1 MYFKHLKRLMKPKQ
15 YSLFRTVKLR
25 YIFLHI
31 LIIAIL
37 FSIPNSINFYNAINV
52 ANQMVENKQHEIPDF
67 KIKDNVL
74 VLKEE
79 KTIDVPP
86 YKILFSNKKQSP
98 ENHVMSFQKYGIQV
112 DESTFLS
119 YLNLPM
125 FYDKTTFISF
135 LKTYTASSYFYLSIF
150 IGFLIFI
157 QFITTVIKIIFIS
170 IVAHVISVLF
180 KRKSRFMN
188 WLKIT
193 TFLLTLPSIILFFG
207 LLNLKYN
214 MFFIM
219 CSWTVL
225 AVLILVTVHYLPRKR
240 AKFES

>member
-15 YSLFRTVKLR
+15 YPFFRTVKLR

-37 FSIPNSINFYNAINV
+37 FSIPNSIHYYNAINV

-79 KTIDVPP
+79 QIIDVPP

-125 FYDKTTFISF
+125 FHDKTTFITF
-135 LKTYTASSYFYLSIF
+135 LKTYTASSYFYLSII

-170 IVAHVISVLF
+170 TVAHVISVLF

-193 TFLLTLPSIILFFG
+193 TFLLTLPSIILFLG
-207 LLNLKYN
+207 LLNIKYN
-214 MFFIM
+214 AVFIIS
-219 CSWTVL
+219 SWTVL
-225 AVLILVTVHYLPRKR
+225 TVLILATVHYLPRK
-240 AKFES
+240 K

>member
-1 MYFKHLKRLMKPKQ
+1 MYIKHLKRLMKPRQ
-15 YSLFRTVKLR
+15 YPLFRTAKLR

-37 FSIPNSINFYNAINV
+37 FSIPNSINYYNAINV
-52 ANQMVENKQHEIPDF
+52 ANQMVEDKQHEIPDF
-67 KIKDNVL
+67 KIKDSVL
-74 VLKEE
+74 VLSEE
-79 KTIDVPP
+79 KTIEVPP
-86 YKILFSNKKQSP
+86 YKILFSNKNQLP
-98 ENHVMSFQKYGIQV
+98 ENHVMSFQKHGIQV
-112 DESTFLS
+112 DDSTFLS

-125 FYDKTTFISF
+125 FNDKTTFIKF
-135 LKTYTASSYFYLSIF
+135 LKTYTASSYFYLSII

-170 IVAHVISVLF
+170 LVAHVISNLY

-207 LLNLKYN
+207 LLYKEYN
-214 MFFIM
+214 TFFIIS
-219 CSWTVL
+219 SWTL
-225 AVLILVTVHYLPRKR
+225 LSTLILVTVNYMPGKKVKL
-240 AKFES
+240 AS

>member
-1 MYFKHLKRLMKPKQ
+1 MKPKQ
-15 YSLFRTVKLR
+15 YPFFRTVKLR

-37 FSIPNSINFYNAINV
+37 FSIPNSIHYYNAINV

-125 FYDKTTFISF
+125 FHDKTTFITF
-135 LKTYTASSYFYLSIF
+135 LKTYTASSYFYLSII

-170 IVAHVISVLF
+170 TVAHVISVLF

-193 TFLLTLPSIILFFG
+193 TFLLTLPSIILFLG
-207 LLNLKYN
+207 LLNIKYN
-214 MFFIM
+214 AVFIIS
-219 CSWTVL
+219 SWTVL
-225 AVLILVTVHYLPRKR
+225 TVLILATVHYLPRKKV
-240 AKFES
+240 KFES